1 MGTTTFSG
9 PVRSQAGFD
18 EITVGSTGLVT
29 TTSAVTT
36 VNTMT
41 AGSGI
46 TSATGELYASTIT
59 KTVTPIVT
67 YFYTRIFIDLTG
79 LDDGGTTL
87 DIIGDDGGAANCH
100 FGQITTAANGLVYT
114 GQMTC
119 LEAPA
124 TGGADIDLYSATLAT
139 GAQDALVTALDEV
152 LLINGGTQALAGTVA
167 TTTGVPRANDYL
179 YLAGVTASDATYSAG
194 RLLVEL
200 WGSSL
205 T

>member
-9 PVRSQAGFD
+9 PVRSQNGFD

-59 KTVTPIVT
+59 KTITPIVT

-79 LDDGGTTL
+79 LDDGGTAL

-100 FGQITTAANGLVYT
+100 FGQITTAANGLIYT
-114 GQMTC
+114 GQMIC
-119 LEAPA
+119 LEAPL
-124 TGGADIDLYSATLAT
+124 TGGADIDLYSATVAT
-139 GAQDALVTALDEV
+139 GAQDAVVTTLDEV
-152 LLINGGTQALAGTVA
+152 ALVNMGTATLNGDVGTFTL
-167 TTTGVPRANDYL
+167 VPRANDYL
-179 YLAGVTASDATYSAG
+179 YLAGVTASDATYTAG
-194 RLLVEL
+194 RLLIEL